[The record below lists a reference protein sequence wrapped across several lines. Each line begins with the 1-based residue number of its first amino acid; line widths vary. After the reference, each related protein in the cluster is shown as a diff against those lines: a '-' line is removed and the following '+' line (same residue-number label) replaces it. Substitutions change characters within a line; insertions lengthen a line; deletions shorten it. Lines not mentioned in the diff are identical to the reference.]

1 MCLCVCP
8 TVVFHVCVVSSG
20 VYVCVVGLCSQ
31 QRSYHSGH
39 ARSLQ
44 HSDAKLGRAE
54 LVLRWGTTRESSVLL
69 FFLSMSLPD
78 EGGLACCGP
87 WTVLPEGPLPRG
99 SGVLG
104 GPQAAS
110 DCWKAVILQR

>member
-1 MCLCVCP
+1 MIVANE
-8 TVVFHVCVVSSG
+8 F
-20 VYVCVVGLCSQ
+20 VYIAVMRATSQ

-69 FFLSMSLPD
+69 FF
-78 EGGLACCGP
+78 
-87 WTVLPEGPLPRG
+87 
-99 SGVLG
+99 
-104 GPQAAS
+104 
-110 DCWKAVILQR
+110 VILLPFMRGLLFCFYPVQGAGQASFGDHEPARSLIKHSIT